1 MEDTETGLV
10 ARMKFIHFTILDKT
24 LCGAENE
31 LVPEHLVETRRFCNE
46 CIQVMWK
53 EQYRRQ
59 ILNPILK
66 KRPKFTPRK
75 STLALYPDKISYPNR
90 EISKTQPKRFK
101 PLIQYMKVTE

>member
-53 EQYRRQ
+53 EQYKRR
-59 ILNPILK
+59 ILSPQLK
-66 KRPKFTPRK
+66 KTKLPPIKRESIERPLT
-75 STLALYPDKISYPNR
+75 S
-90 EISKTQPKRFK
+90 RFK
-101 PLIQYMKVTE
+101 PLIKYMRGNNG